1 MKGRKKICIWWRKT
15 ALFEDRQRKQMD
27 IFFKDEKRYKFQ
39 MQNNSSMKGT
49 AEIKIFFSKG
59 EKSTK
64 KKWWKMQGQKR
75 YMKNIDLL
83 WSKWLYNKMLR

>member
-49 AEIKIFFSKG
+49 AEKKDFF
-59 EKSTK
+59 
-64 KKWWKMQGQKR
+64 
-75 YMKNIDLL
+75 
-83 WSKWLYNKMLR
+83 

>member
-1 MKGRKKICIWWRKT
+1 
-15 ALFEDRQRKQMD
+15 MD

-64 KKWWKMQGQKR
+64 KSDEKCRAKR
-75 YMKNIDLL
+75 DI
-83 WSKWLYNKMLR
+83 